1 MIFRRLF
8 RLSLLTAGLLFLWE
22 GTILVFDL
30 QPYILP
36 GPLAVFLALSAN
48 LSLIAQ
54 EALTTITETL
64 LGFIF
69 GCFFG
74 CTTAIA
80 LVFFRPLSLWLLP
93 LVIVSQALPTFAIA
107 PLFVIWFGYGLLSKI
122 ATTML
127 MLFFPVAS
135 AFYDGLRQTDRDW
148 LDLAKTMNASKWR
161 LFWHLR
167 IPAALPSLAS
177 GLRMAAA
184 IAPIGAIIG
193 EWVGSSHGLGY
204 LMLNANARMQID
216 FMFATLLIVTLF
228 ALALYF
234 GVDYSLKILIP
245 WHTEAKEGLIS

>member
-1 MIFRRLF
+1 MNTSRLL
-8 RLSLLTAGLLFLWE
+8 RLSLLGIGLLALWE
-22 GTILVFDL
+22 GIISLFDL
-30 QPYILP
+30 PPYILP
-36 GPLAVFLALSAN
+36 RPAQVFLALYSN
-48 LSLIAQ
+48 FQLISH
-54 EALTTITETL
+54 EALATVTETL
-64 LGFIF
+64 LGLVL
-69 GCFFG
+69 GSLLG

-93 LVIVSQALPTFAIA
+93 LVIISQALPTFAIA

-127 MLFFPVAS
+127 MLFFPVTS

-148 LDLAKTMNASKWR
+148 LDLGKTMNASKWR

-184 IAPIGAIIG
+184 IAPIGAIVG
-193 EWVGSSHGLGY
+193 EWVGSSQGLGY

-228 ALALYF
+228 ALLLYF
-234 GVDYSLKILIP
+234 GIDYLLRILIP
-245 WHTEAKEGLIS
+245 WQVGTKEGLI